1 MLGITI
7 AIIIGALSGFFFRSD
22 ILIANSDKVVSL
34 GLCLLLF
41 FVGMDIGDSGDIFPK
56 LKKFGKKI
64 WFLPVSTIIG
74 SLIGG
79 YIGSIFTT
87 LTTGQ
92 GIAVSAG
99 LGWYSLSAIELSKIS
114 AELGSLAFLTNVLR
128 ELLAIFSVPFIAKY
142 IGSLESVSVAGATA
156 MDTLLPIINRNNS
169 ADISIVAFFSGI
181 VLTTA
186 VPFLVTLCISIFNL
200 SAV

>member
-1 MLGITI
+1 MFGITV
-7 AIIIGALSGFFFRSD
+7 AIIAGVISGFFFRND
-22 ILIANSDKVVSL
+22 FLILNSDKIVSL

-64 WFLPVSTIIG
+64 WFLPMSTIAG
-74 SLIGG
+74 SLLGG
-79 YIGSIFTT
+79 YIGSMFTT
-87 LTTGQ
+87 LTMGQ

-128 ELLAIFSVPFIAKY
+128 ELIAIFSVPFIAKY

-156 MDTLLPIINRNNS
+156 MDTLLPIINKNNS

-186 VPFLVTLCISIFNL
+186 VPFLVTMCISIFNL
-200 SAV
+200 M

>member
-1 MLGITI
+1 MFGITV
-7 AIIIGALSGFFFRSD
+7 AIIAGVISGFFFRND
-22 ILIANSDKVVSL
+22 FLILNSDKIVSL

-64 WFLPVSTIIG
+64 WFLPMSTIAG
-74 SLIGG
+74 SLLGG
-79 YIGSIFTT
+79 YIGSMFTT
-87 LTTGQ
+87 LTMGQ

-128 ELLAIFSVPFIAKY
+128 ELIAIFSVPFIAKY

-156 MDTLLPIINRNNS
+156 MDTLLPIINKNNS

-186 VPFLVTLCISIFNL
+186 VPFLVLL
-200 SAV
+200 SVFQI

>member
-1 MLGITI
+1 MFGITV
-7 AIIIGALSGFFFRSD
+7 AIIAGVISGFFFRND
-22 ILIANSDKVVSL
+22 FLILNSDKIVSL

-64 WFLPVSTIIG
+64 WFLPMSTIAG
-74 SLIGG
+74 SLLGG
-79 YIGSIFTT
+79 YIGSMFTT
-87 LTTGQ
+87 LTMGQ

-128 ELLAIFSVPFIAKY
+128 ELIAIFSVPFIAKY

-156 MDTLLPIINRNNS
+156 MDTLLPIINKNNS

-186 VPFLVTLCISIFNL
+186 VPFLVTMCISIFNL
-200 SAV
+200 I

>member
-1 MLGITI
+1 MFGITV
-7 AIIIGALSGFFFRSD
+7 AIIIGVISGFFFRND
-22 ILIANSDKVVSL
+22 FLILNSDKIVSL

-41 FVGMDIGDSGDIFPK
+41 FVGMDIGDSGDIFSK

-74 SLIGG
+74 SLLGG
-79 YIGSIFTT
+79 YIGSMFTT
-87 LTTGQ
+87 LTMGQ

-128 ELLAIFSVPFIAKY
+128 ELIAIFSVPFIAKY

-156 MDTLLPIINRNNS
+156 MDTLLPIINKNNS
-169 ADISIVAFFSGI
+169 ADISVVAFFSGI

-186 VPFLVTLCISIFNL
+186 VPFLVTMCVSIFNL
-200 SAV
+200 I

>member
-1 MLGITI
+1 
-7 AIIIGALSGFFFRSD
+7 
-22 ILIANSDKVVSL
+22 
-34 GLCLLLF
+34 
-41 FVGMDIGDSGDIFPK
+41 MDIGNSGDIFPK

-79 YIGSIFTT
+79 YIGSLFTT
-87 LTTGQ
+87 LSTGQ

-114 AELGSLAFLTNVLR
+114 AELGSLAFLTNVFR
-128 ELLAIFSVPFIAKY
+128 EILSILSVPFIAKY

-156 MDTLLPIINRNNS
+156 MDTLLPIINKNNS
-169 ADISIVAFFSGI
+169 ADISIVAFFAGI

-186 VPFLVTLCISIFNL
+186 VPFLVTTCVSIFNL
-200 SAV
+200 M

>member
-1 MLGITI
+1 MFGITV
-7 AIIIGALSGFFFRSD
+7 AIIAGVISGFFFRND
-22 ILIANSDKVVSL
+22 FLILNSDKIVSL

-64 WFLPVSTIIG
+64 WFLPMSTILG
-74 SLIGG
+74 SLLGG
-79 YIGSIFTT
+79 YIGSMFTT
-87 LTTGQ
+87 LTMGQ

-128 ELLAIFSVPFIAKY
+128 ELIAIFSVPFIAKY

-156 MDTLLPIINRNNS
+156 MDTLLPIINKNNS

-186 VPFLVTLCISIFNL
+186 VPFLVTMCISIFNL
-200 SAV
+200 M

>member
-1 MLGITI
+1 MLGIVI
-7 AIIIGALSGFFFRSD
+7 AIIFGIFSGFFFRSD
-22 ILIANSDKVVSL
+22 FLIFNSDKIVSF

-41 FVGMDIGDSGDIFPK
+41 FVGMDIGDSGDIFSK

-64 WFLPVSTIIG
+64 WLLPISTIIG

-79 YIGSIFTT
+79 YIGSLFTT
-87 LTTGQ
+87 LSAGE
-92 GIAVSAG
+92 GVAISAG

-128 ELLAIFSVPFIAKY
+128 ELFSILTVPFIAKY

-181 VLTTA
+181 VLTTV
-186 VPFLVTLCISIFNL
+186 VPFLVTFCITIFNL
-200 SAV
+200 NGI

>member
-1 MLGITI
+1 MFGITV
-7 AIIIGALSGFFFRSD
+7 AIIIGVISGFFFRND
-22 ILIANSDKVVSL
+22 FLILNSDKIVSL

-41 FVGMDIGDSGDIFPK
+41 FVGMDIGDSGDIFSK

-64 WFLPVSTIIG
+64 WFLPMSTIAG
-74 SLIGG
+74 SLLGG
-79 YIGSIFTT
+79 YIGSMFTT
-87 LTTGQ
+87 LTMGQ

-128 ELLAIFSVPFIAKY
+128 ELIAIFSVPFIAKY

-156 MDTLLPIINRNNS
+156 MDTLLPIINKNNS

-186 VPFLVTLCISIFNL
+186 VPFLVTMCISIFNL
-200 SAV
+200 M

>member
-1 MLGITI
+1 MFGITI
-7 AIIIGALSGFFFRSD
+7 AIVIGVISGLFFRND
-22 ILIANSDKVVSL
+22 ILISNSDDIVNL

-41 FVGMDIGDSGDIFPK
+41 FVGMDIGDSGELFSK

-64 WFLPVSTIIG
+64 WLLPISTIFG

-79 YIGSIFTT
+79 YIGSLFTT
-87 LTTGQ
+87 LSVGE
-92 GIAVSAG
+92 GVAISAG

-128 ELLAIFSVPFIAKY
+128 ELFSILSVPFIAKY
-142 IGSLESVSVAGATA
+142 IGSLESVSVAGATS
-156 MDTLLPIINRNNS
+156 MDSLLPIINRNNS

-181 VLTTA
+181 TLTCS
-186 VPFLVTLCISIFNL
+186 VPFLLTIILNIFNIK
-200 SAV
+200 

>member
-1 MLGITI
+1 MFGITV
-7 AIIIGALSGFFFRSD
+7 AIIIGVISGFFFRND
-22 ILIANSDKVVSL
+22 FLILNSDKIVNL

-41 FVGMDIGDSGDIFPK
+41 FVGMDIGDSGDIFSK

-64 WFLPVSTIIG
+64 WILPISTIIG
-74 SLIGG
+74 SLLGG
-79 YIGSIFTT
+79 YVGSMFTT
-87 LTTGQ
+87 LTMGQ

-128 ELLAIFSVPFIAKY
+128 ELIAIFSVPFIAKY

-156 MDTLLPIINRNNS
+156 MDTLLPIINKNNS
-169 ADISIVAFFSGI
+169 ADISVVAFFSGI

-186 VPFLVTLCISIFNL
+186 VPFLVTMCVSIFNL
-200 SAV
+200 I

>member
-1 MLGITI
+1 MFGITV
-7 AIIIGALSGFFFRSD
+7 AICIGAFTGFFFRND
-22 ILIANSDKVVSL
+22 FLIMNSDKVVSF

-41 FVGMDIGDSGDIFPK
+41 FVGMDIGNSGDIFSK

-79 YIGSIFTT
+79 YVGSIFTT
-87 LTTGQ
+87 LSAGQ
-92 GIAVSAG
+92 GIAISAG
-99 LGWYSLSAIELSKIS
+99 LGWYSLSAVELSKIS

-128 ELLAIFSVPFIAKY
+128 ELLSIFSVPFIAKY

-156 MDTLLPIINRNNS
+156 MDTLLPIINKNNS
-169 ADISIVAFFSGI
+169 ADIAVVAFFSGI

-186 VPFLVTLCISIFNL
+186 VPFLVTFAVTIFHL
-200 SAV
+200 A

>member
-1 MLGITI
+1 MFGITL
-7 AIIIGALSGFFFRSD
+7 AIIIGTVFGFFFRND
-22 ILIANSDKVVSL
+22 FLIENSDKVVNL

-41 FVGMDIGDSGDIFPK
+41 FVGMDIGNSGDIFPK

-74 SLIGG
+74 SLVGG
-79 YIGSIFTT
+79 YAGSFFTT
-87 LTTGQ
+87 LSMGQ
-92 GIAVSAG
+92 GIAISSG

-114 AELGSLAFLTNVLR
+114 AELGSLAFLTNVMR
-128 ELLAIFSVPFIAKY
+128 ELISIFSVPFIAKY

-156 MDTLLPIINRNNS
+156 MDTLLPIINKSNS
-169 ADISIVAFFSGI
+169 ADIAIVAFFSGI

-186 VPFLVTLCISIFNL
+186 VPFLVTLSISIFHLNL
-200 SAV
+200 I

>member
-1 MLGITI
+1 MFGITV
-7 AIIIGALSGFFFRSD
+7 AIIAGVISGFFFRND
-22 ILIANSDKVVSL
+22 FLILNSDKIVSL

-56 LKKFGKKI
+56 FKKFGKKI
-64 WFLPVSTIIG
+64 WFLPMSTIAG
-74 SLIGG
+74 SLLGG
-79 YIGSIFTT
+79 YIGSMFTT
-87 LTTGQ
+87 LTMGQ

-128 ELLAIFSVPFIAKY
+128 ELIAIFSVPFIAKY

-156 MDTLLPIINRNNS
+156 MDTLLPIINKNNS

-186 VPFLVTLCISIFNL
+186 VPFLVTMCISIFNL
-200 SAV
+200 M

>member
-1 MLGITI
+1 MFGITV
-7 AIIIGALSGFFFRSD
+7 AIIAGVISGFFFRND
-22 ILIANSDKVVSL
+22 FLILNSDKIVSL

-41 FVGMDIGDSGDIFPK
+41 FMGMDIGDSGDIFPK

-64 WFLPVSTIIG
+64 WFLPMSTIAG
-74 SLIGG
+74 SLLGG
-79 YIGSIFTT
+79 YIGSMFTT
-87 LTTGQ
+87 LTMGQ

-128 ELLAIFSVPFIAKY
+128 ELIAIFSVPFIAKY

-156 MDTLLPIINRNNS
+156 MDTLLPIINKNNS

-186 VPFLVTLCISIFNL
+186 VPFLVTMCISIFNL
-200 SAV
+200 M

>member
-1 MLGITI
+1 MFGITV
-7 AIIIGALSGFFFRSD
+7 AIIAGVISGFFFRND
-22 ILIANSDKVVSL
+22 FLILNSDKIVSL

-64 WFLPVSTIIG
+64 WFLPMSTIAG
-74 SLIGG
+74 ALLGG
-79 YIGSIFTT
+79 YIGSMFTT
-87 LTTGQ
+87 LTMGQ

-128 ELLAIFSVPFIAKY
+128 ELIAIFSVPFIAKY

-156 MDTLLPIINRNNS
+156 MDTLLPIINKNNS

-186 VPFLVTLCISIFNL
+186 VPFLVTMCISIFNL
-200 SAV
+200 M

>member
-1 MLGITI
+1 MFGITV
-7 AIIIGALSGFFFRSD
+7 AILVGAVGGFFFRND
-22 ILIANSDKVVSL
+22 FLIANSDKVVSF

-41 FVGMDIGDSGDIFPK
+41 FVGMDIGNSGDIFPK

-64 WFLPVSTIIG
+64 WLLPISTIIG

-79 YIGSIFTT
+79 YVGSLFTT
-87 LTTGQ
+87 LSTEQ

-114 AELGSLAFLTNVLR
+114 AELGSLAFLTNVFR
-128 ELLAIFSVPFIAKY
+128 EILSILFVPFIAKY
-142 IGSLESVSVAGATA
+142 IGSLESVSIAGATA

-181 VLTTA
+181 VLTTT
-186 VPFLVTLCISIFNL
+186 VPFLVTTCISVFNL
-200 SAV
+200 I

>member
-1 MLGITI
+1 MFGITV
-7 AIIIGALSGFFFRSD
+7 AICIGAITGFFFRND
-22 ILIANSDKVVSL
+22 FLIMNSDKVVSF

-41 FVGMDIGDSGDIFPK
+41 FVGMDIGNSGDIFSK

-79 YIGSIFTT
+79 YVGSIFTT
-87 LTTGQ
+87 LSAGQ
-92 GIAVSAG
+92 GIAISAG
-99 LGWYSLSAIELSKIS
+99 LGWYSLSAVELSKIS

-128 ELLAIFSVPFIAKY
+128 ELLSIFSVPFIAKY

-156 MDTLLPIINRNNS
+156 MDTLLPIINKNNS
-169 ADISIVAFFSGI
+169 ADIAVVAFFSGI

-186 VPFLVTLCISIFNL
+186 VPFLVTFAVTIFHL
-200 SAV
+200 A

>member
-1 MLGITI
+1 MFGITV
-7 AIIIGALSGFFFRSD
+7 AILVGAVGGFFFRND
-22 ILIANSDKVVSL
+22 FLIANSDKVVSF

-41 FVGMDIGDSGDIFPK
+41 FVGMDIGNSGDIFPK

-64 WFLPVSTIIG
+64 WLLPISTIIG

-79 YIGSIFTT
+79 YVGSLFTT
-87 LTTGQ
+87 LSTGQ

-114 AELGSLAFLTNVLR
+114 AELGSLAFLTNVFR
-128 ELLAIFSVPFIAKY
+128 EILSILFVPFIAKY
-142 IGSLESVSVAGATA
+142 IGSLESVSIAGATA

-181 VLTTA
+181 VLTTT
-186 VPFLVTLCISIFNL
+186 VPFLVTTCISVFNL
-200 SAV
+200 I

>member
-1 MLGITI
+1 MFGITV
-7 AIIIGALSGFFFRSD
+7 AIIAGVISGFFFRND
-22 ILIANSDKVVSL
+22 FLILNSDKIVSL

-64 WFLPVSTIIG
+64 WFLPMSTIAG
-74 SLIGG
+74 SLLGG
-79 YIGSIFTT
+79 YIGSMFTT
-87 LTTGQ
+87 LTMGQ

-128 ELLAIFSVPFIAKY
+128 ELIAIFSVPFIAKY

-156 MDTLLPIINRNNS
+156 MDTLLPIINKNNS

-181 VLTTA
+181 VLTSS
-186 VPFLVTLCISIFNL
+186 VPILLAL
-200 SAV
+200 SLSVFQI

>member
-1 MLGITI
+1 MFGITL
-7 AIIIGALSGFFFRSD
+7 AICIGAVGGFFFRND
-22 ILIANSDKVVSL
+22 FLITNSDKVVSF

-41 FVGMDIGDSGDIFPK
+41 FVGMDIGNSGDIFPK

-79 YIGSIFTT
+79 YIGSLFTT
-87 LTTGQ
+87 LSTGQ

-114 AELGSLAFLTNVLR
+114 AELGSLAFLTNVFR
-128 ELLAIFSVPFIAKY
+128 EILSILSVPFIAKY

-156 MDTLLPIINRNNS
+156 MDTLLPIINKNNS

-186 VPFLVTLCISIFNL
+186 VPFLVTTCVSIFNL
-200 SAV
+200 M

>member
-1 MLGITI
+1 MFGITV
-7 AIIIGALSGFFFRSD
+7 AIIAGVISGFFFRND
-22 ILIANSDKVVSL
+22 FLILNSDKIVSL

-64 WFLPVSTIIG
+64 WFLPISTIAG
-74 SLIGG
+74 SLLGG

-87 LTTGQ
+87 LTMGQ

-128 ELLAIFSVPFIAKY
+128 ELIAIFSVPFIAKY

-156 MDTLLPIINRNNS
+156 MDTLLPIINKNNS

-186 VPFLVTLCISIFNL
+186 VPFLVTMCISIFNL
-200 SAV
+200 M

>member
-1 MLGITI
+1 MLGITV
-7 AIIIGALSGFFFRSD
+7 AIIIGGLSGFFFRND
-22 ILIANSDKVVSL
+22 FLITNSDNIVSF

-41 FVGMDIGDSGDIFPK
+41 FVGIDIGNSGDVFPK

-64 WFLPVSTIIG
+64 WFLPISTIIG

-79 YIGSIFTT
+79 YAGSLFTAIT
-87 LTTGQ
+87 APQ
-92 GIAVSAG
+92 GVAISAG
-99 LGWYSLSAIELSKIS
+99 LGWYSFSAIELSKIS

-156 MDTLLPIINRNNS
+156 MDTLLPIINKNTS
-169 ADISIVAFFSGI
+169 ADVSIVAFFSGV
-181 VLTTA
+181 VLTTC
-186 VPFLVTLCISIFNL
+186 VPILLALSLAIFKI
-200 SAV
+200 

>member
-1 MLGITI
+1 MFGITV
-7 AIIIGALSGFFFRSD
+7 AIIVGIISGLFFRSN
-22 ILIANSDKVVSL
+22 ILITNSDKIVSL

-41 FVGMDIGDSGDIFPK
+41 FVGMDIGNSGDIFPK

-64 WFLPVSTIIG
+64 WLLPFSTIIG

-79 YIGSIFTT
+79 YVASYFTT
-87 LTTGQ
+87 LTTGES
-92 GIAVSAG
+92 IAVSAG

-114 AELGSLAFLTNVLR
+114 AELGSLAFLSNVLR
-128 ELLAIFSVPFIAKY
+128 ELLSIFSVPFIAKY
-142 IGSLESVSVAGATA
+142 IGSLESVSIAGATA

-186 VPFLVTLCISIFNL
+186 VPVLVTMCISIFHL
-200 SAV
+200 GAV